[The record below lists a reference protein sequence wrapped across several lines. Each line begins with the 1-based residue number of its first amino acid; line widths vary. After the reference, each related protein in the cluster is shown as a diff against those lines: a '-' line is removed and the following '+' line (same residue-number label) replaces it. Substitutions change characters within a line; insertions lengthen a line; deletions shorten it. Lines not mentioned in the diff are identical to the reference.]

1 MEAESISY
9 TVCQYYGIET
19 ADNSFGYIAGWSQG
33 KDLQELRASLETINH
48 TASELITDID
58 RNFAEICKERGIT
71 LAAAEQPKEAMYQLD
86 DSMLLHLQP
95 TDSGYDYTIYDSAD
109 KHILDGGRL
118 SDAALDI
125 AAAQR
130 EVFALHELEPDVIE
144 ELSQT
149 EMQRVLENTDG
160 KILGAYAIYQLKD
173 SEENRPYQFPP
184 FPN

>member
-1 MEAESISY
+1 
-9 TVCQYYGIET
+9 
-19 ADNSFGYIAGWSQG
+19 
-33 KDLQELRASLETINH
+33 
-48 TASELITDID
+48 
-58 RNFAEICKERGIT
+58 
-71 LAAAEQPKEAMYQLD
+71 MYQLD

-160 KILGAYAIYQLKD
+160 KDTWRIRHISA
-173 SEENRPYQFPP
+173 
-184 FPN
+184 